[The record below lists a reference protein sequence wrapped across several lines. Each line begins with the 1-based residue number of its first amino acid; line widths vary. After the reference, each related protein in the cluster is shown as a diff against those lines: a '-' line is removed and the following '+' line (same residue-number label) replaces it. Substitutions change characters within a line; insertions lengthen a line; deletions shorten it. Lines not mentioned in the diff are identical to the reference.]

1 MKLTDAKLL
10 ERWEEADEEHS
21 RVRQWK
27 RETTSADEKRR
38 LRNRL
43 WEIRKKTNRY
53 RQEAGRRVFEDRW
66 PEMRKSVLGKV

>member
-10 ERWEEADEEHS
+10 ERWEEAEEDHA

-27 RETTSADEKRR
+27 RETTSTNEKRI

-53 RQEAGRRVFEDRW
+53 REELKRRT
-66 PEMRKSVLGKV
+66 LGQV

>member
-10 ERWEEADEEHS
+10 ERWEEADDEHA

-27 RETTSADEKRR
+27 RETRSANEKRR

-53 RQEAGRRVFEDRW
+53 RQEAGRRVFEDHW
-66 PEMRKSVLGKV
+66 PDMRKYWS